1 MQKRDLV
8 SKMGI
13 LEIVNQAKFTEIAF
27 ENILKKS
34 SGNNAATFSSIHSFL
49 THSAVISRLL
59 WSPALAKNVLNKT
72 LADILNLQ
80 DNLKLKERK
89 FRDVL
94 DHYDEYLKKWI
105 DEKNGNAGILDNNI
119 GPKDKLKVSN
129 AVWIRHYDPT
139 TTVFTLIDKDL
150 DLNEIHQEIKKV
162 KAAAEKWLNPSLSW
176 DELDDEEKQ
185 AVDEDRLVEEISDDY
200 SSGDTEE
207 AIERLEDLGLDIGD
221 LNL

>member
-1 MQKRDLV
+1 M
-8 SKMGI
+8 
-13 LEIVNQAKFTEIAF
+13 
-27 ENILKKS
+27 
-34 SGNNAATFSSIHSFL
+34 
-49 THSAVISRLL
+49 
-59 WSPALAKNVLNKT
+59 
-72 LADILNLQ
+72 
-80 DNLKLKERK
+80 
-89 FRDVL
+89 
-94 DHYDEYLKKWI
+94 
-105 DEKNGNAGILDNNI
+105 
-119 GPKDKLKVSN
+119 
-129 AVWIRHYDPT
+129 HYDPT